1 MNQEPINNKIV
12 YWKFTKFIITNELVQ
27 SALSRTIKNK
37 KFLLLAFALQLRHRP
52 PTTTLRTT
60 MSSTTSSSRETKYK
74 LPDYSELTLQ
84 ELLTACQQRR
94 PGNVGHKHEL
104 IRRLVNDDLDAMQR
118 HLLNKEW
125 NPTCPPF
132 LAEAAEIREAYRN
145 GAYQFYVTKVEYLR
159 ERMREKEG
167 C

>member
-1 MNQEPINNKIV
+1 M
-12 YWKFTKFIITNELVQ
+12 NELVQ
-27 SALSRTIKNK
+27 SVLSRTIKLK
-37 KFLLLAFALQLRHRP
+37 SSSCLLAFALQLRHHP
-52 PTTTLRTT
+52 PTTSLRTT

-74 LPDYSELTLQ
+74 LPDYTELTLQ
-84 ELLTACQQRR
+84 ELLTACQQRCLC
-94 PGNVGHKHEL
+94 NVGHKHEL

-125 NPTCPPF
+125 HPTCPPF

-167 C
+167 L